1 MKAADTLMK
10 AGKSDM
16 SEGFTSD
23 AILNAPDLMYD
34 QHASVYRSWLVHGT
48 VIPSLMACA
57 FLPLLKNA
65 LILATTE
72 PF

>member
-1 MKAADTLMK
+1 MKEADTLMK

-16 SEGFTSD
+16 SD